1 MSNCSTCPSKG
12 KCGKNEDSC
21 GIKNNP
27 KNKIK
32 HVVGVMSGKG
42 GVGKSSM
49 SVLLAKELLA
59 RDLKLESWM
68 RILLDLVFLV

>member
-49 SVLLAKELLA
+49 SAVSYTHLFFHIFMEIK
-59 RDLKLESWM
+59 RFSK
-68 RILLDLVFLV
+68 